1 MIVEIQVVYI
11 QSVSLCNENREETIY
26 SVWYLKRTRV
36 DGKLLW
42 KEMCVCVLRAGGKSD
57 SQHAPTKTAFDAP
70 NAVES
75 LVFVSLGIVWS
86 CCGS

>member
-1 MIVEIQVVYI
+1 M
-11 QSVSLCNENREETIY
+11 
-26 SVWYLKRTRV
+26 RTER
-36 DGKLLW
+36 KLLCLVSEGNQSGW
-42 KEMCVCVLRAGGKSD
+42 EAALEKNGVCVLRAGGKSD